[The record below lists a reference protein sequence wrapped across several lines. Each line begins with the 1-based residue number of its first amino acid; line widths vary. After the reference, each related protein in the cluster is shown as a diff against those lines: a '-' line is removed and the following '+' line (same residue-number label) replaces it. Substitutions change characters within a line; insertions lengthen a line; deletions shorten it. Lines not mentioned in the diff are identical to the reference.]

1 MKIVIIGF
9 GSIGRR
15 HAMVL
20 KKNFKSC
27 KLFICTKQKIK
38 KHKCFKDLAQIKLI
52 KPDYVIIASETHK
65 HLGQLKFLEKNFS
78 KLKILVEKPLFKEF
92 TNLKIKKNSVFV
104 GYNLR
109 FHPFIVDLLNVLKR
123 NEILDAQFIT
133 NSFLPEWRKN
143 IPYKNNYAAH
153 QSKGGGVIL
162 DLSHDLDLIHFFF
175 KNIKIKFVSFGKKS
189 KLNLQTED
197 NLKFFAT
204 SNKTQISLDL
214 KYYSRNKLRLILID
228 GHKFSIKVDLVK
240 NTYIITNRSNRK
252 IIKKNYDTN
261 FSYLQMHK
269 AIIFEKNSKFL
280 CSYSEGLKVL
290 QTIKKIKLKK

>member
-1 MKIVIIGF
+1 M
-9 GSIGRR
+9 
-15 HAMVL
+15 
-20 KKNFKSC
+20 
-27 KLFICTKQKIK
+27 
-38 KHKCFKDLAQIKLI
+38 
-52 KPDYVIIASETHK
+52 
-65 HLGQLKFLEKNFS
+65 
-78 KLKILVEKPLFKEF
+78 
-92 TNLKIKKNSVFV
+92 
-104 GYNLR
+104 
-109 FHPFIVDLLNVLKR
+109 
-123 NEILDAQFIT
+123 
-133 NSFLPEWRKN
+133 
-143 IPYKNNYAAH
+143 
-153 QSKGGGVIL
+153 
-162 DLSHDLDLIHFFF
+162 
-175 KNIKIKFVSFGKKS
+175 
-189 KLNLQTED
+189 
-197 NLKFFAT
+197 KFFAT